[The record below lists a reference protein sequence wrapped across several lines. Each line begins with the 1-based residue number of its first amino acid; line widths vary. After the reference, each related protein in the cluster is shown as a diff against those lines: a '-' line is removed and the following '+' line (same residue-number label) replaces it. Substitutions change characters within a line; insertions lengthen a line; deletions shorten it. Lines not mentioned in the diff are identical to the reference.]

1 MAMQINTNVLSLT
14 AQRNV
19 AANESRLATSIERLS
34 TGLRINRAG
43 DDAAGLAISERMS
56 SQIRGQTVA
65 QRNANDAIS
74 FAQTAEGALSVMG
87 EALQRMRELT
97 VQSLNGMNTDGD
109 RNALNQEIVQLRQEI
124 ERIAQDTTFNGRH
137 IINGAMG
144 TVNFQIG
151 AERGD
156 VLSFAGVDARASVI
170 GDELQT
176 IRLAQTG
183 PVVGPTTPV
192 NYNAGT
198 YTDIFIEGVGVDLSN
213 ATSQRN
219 ILDAINAVSAQTGVT
234 ASTETRVDLGAL
246 DTTAGFTLSVNG
258 TDVAIGAGDTA
269 QDVADRIN
277 ADDTLD
283 VVASL
288 SNAGNLVLSS
298 PTSEDIVLD
307 QGLVGAP
314 PASSFVGLNAT
325 AGNQTFSSTIT
336 LTTSGSDPITVTGS
350 DADALGFNPGTP
362 GATGS
367 FAGTEGLT
375 IDEVSIATYADAEV
389 ALDAIDGAIDDVTSL
404 RAELGALQNR
414 FENVVE
420 VIAVHRENLEA
431 ARSRILDADFAAE
444 TADLTRAQILQQAG
458 LASLAQANSAPQNIL
473 SLLQ

>member
-56 SQIRGQTVA
+56 SQIRGQSVA

-87 EALQRMRELT
+87 DALQRMRELT

-176 IRLAQTG
+176 VRLAQN
-183 PVVGPTTPV
+183 TTTTAP
-192 NYNAGT
+192 NYALGT
-198 YTDIFIEGVGVDLSN
+198 YNDVFIEGVGVDLSN

-234 ASTETRVDLGAL
+234 ASTETRVDLGVLTSTPA
-246 DTTAGFTLSVNG
+246 DFTLTVNG
-258 TDVAIGAGDTA
+258 TGFTVAVGDTA
-269 QDVADRIN
+269 QDVADLIN

-288 SNAGNLVLSS
+288 SNAGNLVLTS
-298 PTSEDIVLD
+298 PTSEDIDLD
-307 QGLVGAP
+307 QGDTTGTG
-314 PASSFVGLNAT
+314 SFAGLNA
-325 AGNQTFSSTIT
+325 GGGDETFSSTIT
-336 LTTSGSDPITVTGS
+336 LTTSGSDPITVTGT
-350 DADALGFNPGTP
+350 DADALGFNPGNAL
-362 GATGS
+362 ATGS
-367 FAGTEGLT
+367 VAGTEGIT
-375 IDEVSIATYADAEV
+375 IDQVSIATYADAEV

>member
-176 IRLAQTG
+176 VRLAQN
-183 PVVGPTTPV
+183 TTTTAP
-192 NYNAGT
+192 NYALGT
-198 YTDIFIEGVGVDLSN
+198 YNDVFIEGVGVDLSN

-234 ASTETRVDLGAL
+234 ASTETRVDLGVLTSTPA
-246 DTTAGFTLSVNG
+246 DFTLTVNG
-258 TDVAIGAGDTA
+258 TGFTVAVGDTA
-269 QDVADRIN
+269 QDVADLIN

-288 SNAGNLVLSS
+288 SNAGNLVLTS
-298 PTSEDIVLD
+298 PTSEDIDLD
-307 QGLVGAP
+307 QGDTTGTG
-314 PASSFVGLNAT
+314 SFAGLNA
-325 AGNQTFSSTIT
+325 GGGDETFSSTIT
-336 LTTSGSDPITVTGS
+336 LTTSGSDPITVTGTN
-350 DADALGFNPGTP
+350 ADALGFNPGTP
-362 GATGS
+362 GVTGS
-367 FAGTEGLT
+367 VAGTEGIT
-375 IDEVSIATYADAEV
+375 IDQVSIATYADAEV

>member
-56 SQIRGQTVA
+56 SQIRGQSVA

-137 IINGAMG
+137 IINGAIG

-170 GDELQT
+170 GDEQQT
-176 IRLAQTG
+176 VRLAQNTN
-183 PVVGPTTPV
+183 TTAPD
-192 NYNAGT
+192 YALGT
-198 YTDIFIEGVGVDLSN
+198 YTDIFIEGAGVDLSN

-246 DTTAGFTLSVNG
+246 DTTAAFTLTVN
-258 TDVAIGAGDTA
+258 TTPVNITAGDTA
-269 QDVADRIN
+269 QDVADLIN

-288 SNAGNLVLSS
+288 SNAGNLVLTS
-298 PTSEDIVLD
+298 PTSEDILLD
-307 QGLVGAP
+307 QGVVGAP
-314 PASSFVGLNAT
+314 PTSSFVGLNAT
-325 AGNQTFSSTIT
+325 AGDETFSSTIT
-336 LTTSGSDPITVTGS
+336 LTTSGSDPITVTGTN
-350 DADALGFNPGTP
+350 ADALGFNPGTP
-362 GATGS
+362 GVTGS
-367 FAGTEGLT
+367 FAGTEGIT
-375 IDEVSIATYADAEV
+375 IDQVSIATYADAEV

>member
-1 MAMQINTNVLSLT
+1 M
-14 AQRNV
+14 
-19 AANESRLATSIERLS
+19 
-34 TGLRINRAG
+34 
-43 DDAAGLAISERMS
+43 
-56 SQIRGQTVA
+56 
-65 QRNANDAIS
+65 
-74 FAQTAEGALSVMG
+74 
-87 EALQRMRELT
+87 
-97 VQSLNGMNTDGD
+97 
-109 RNALNQEIVQLRQEI
+109 
-124 ERIAQDTTFNGRH
+124 
-137 IINGAMG
+137 
-144 TVNFQIG
+144 
-151 AERGD
+151 
-156 VLSFAGVDARASVI
+156 
-170 GDELQT
+170 
-176 IRLAQTG
+176 
-183 PVVGPTTPV
+183 

-246 DTTAGFTLSVNG
+246 DTTANFTLIVNG
-258 TDVAIGAGDTA
+258 TNVVIDAGDTA
-269 QDVADRIN
+269 QDVADLIN

-288 SNAGNLVLSS
+288 SNAGNLVLTS

-307 QGLVGAP
+307 QGTVLV
-314 PASSFVGLNAT
+314 PATSSFLGLDVGN
-325 AGNQTFSSTIT
+325 GNQTFSSTIT
-336 LTTSGSDPITVTGS
+336 LTTSGSDPITVTGT
-350 DADALGFNPGTP
+350 DAQALGFAA
-362 GATGS
+362 ATGGNPNVG
-367 FAGTEGLT
+367 FLAGADGIT
-375 IDEVSIATYADAEV
+375 IDQVSIATYADAEV

>member
-176 IRLAQTG
+176 VRLAQNTN
-183 PVVGPTTPV
+183 TTAP
-192 NYNAGT
+192 NYAIGT
-198 YTDIFIEGVGVDLSN
+198 YNDVFIEGVGVDLSN

-234 ASTETRVDLGAL
+234 ASTETRVNLGAL
-246 DTTAGFTLSVNG
+246 DSTAAFTLTVNNSPINV
-258 TDVAIGAGDTA
+258 DAGDTA
-269 QDVADRIN
+269 QDVADLIN
-277 ADDTLD
+277 ADDALD

-288 SNAGNLVLSS
+288 DGGNLVLTS
-298 PTSEDIVLD
+298 PTSEDILLD
-307 QGLVGAP
+307 QGVVGAP
-314 PASSFVGLNAT
+314 PTSSFVGLNAT
-325 AGNQTFSSTIT
+325 AGNEAFSSTIT
-336 LTTSGSDPITVTGS
+336 LTTSGSDPITVTGT
-350 DADALGFNPGTP
+350 DADALGFNPRTP
-362 GATGS
+362 GVTGS
-367 FAGTEGLT
+367 FAGTEGIT
-375 IDEVSIATYADAEV
+375 IDQVSIATYADAEV